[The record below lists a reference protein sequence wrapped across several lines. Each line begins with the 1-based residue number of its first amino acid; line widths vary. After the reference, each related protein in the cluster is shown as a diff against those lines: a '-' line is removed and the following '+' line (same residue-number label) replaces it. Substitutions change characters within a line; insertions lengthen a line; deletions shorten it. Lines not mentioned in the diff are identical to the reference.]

1 MHSREEAAKKKPLK
15 ECSLVSWSE
24 EKQRRL
30 QEQLVDSWAND
41 VWQFSSPKR
50 PGYIRY
56 LRFTVVSPSLK
67 IEIKYA
73 VRQMFKRGRRK
84 LNGDNRDL
92 CTNLSSI
99 IRWLNGFTPHIQSLM
114 ERDIESWEIQLRT
127 YLAEIGRLRY
137 QSCKTLLASQEYA
150 EHRKE
155 DETILLFRKLYM
167 TIWDAYDDRP
177 TLEKDIWDLR
187 EMGCA
192 VNLVRGKRYLD
203 FTLISQAWLRQL
215 AKKFMEYRIKKYSSG
230 YCINLL
236 KSLRTFS
243 HFLETY
249 APDASISDIN
259 RSLIIEYL
267 SFLRTKDLANEY
279 RAILLINL
287 RNFLETCAQ
296 RLNIKGV
303 PRERLIFG
311 DDIPKWD
318 MGPSREIPEGVLV
331 QLRKHL
337 NSLDTMML
345 RMVVILLET
354 GMRIC
359 ELCSLSLDC
368 LMQNEKQEWYLYLY
382 QMKSKQEHVVPLI
395 DEEIVSLIQ
404 AQQQDIRKQ
413 WGESCSYLFPSA
425 DDVALPFQYAM
436 FVRRLNQWAREK
448 EIRDDTGR
456 LYHFQSHQFR
466 HSLGMKLINNDVPLE
481 VIARLLGHSSVE
493 MTKVYARKRNSVI
506 REEFERA
513 RRKRKTVNYQG
524 QVFTGDFRA
533 NDLDVQML
541 RKGIRGQTL
550 PVGGC
555 GRILVLGNCDHA
567 NVCLTCQFWL
577 TSTEDLPG
585 LRAFYR
591 KALRLKQRASEVGNP
606 VVLENQARIIPI
618 LALRIKSLEDESQD
632 NEVSIE
638 DLIVQLRRELEEA
651 EVGRD
656 EAQEAGRLF
665 TVRRID
671 RRIGE
676 LRARMAELEEVWCE
690 SHLTSEG

>member
-1 MHSREEAAKKKPLK
+1 
-15 ECSLVSWSE
+15 
-24 EKQRRL
+24 
-30 QEQLVDSWAND
+30 
-41 VWQFSSPKR
+41 
-50 PGYIRY
+50 
-56 LRFTVVSPSLK
+56 
-67 IEIKYA
+67 
-73 VRQMFKRGRRK
+73 
-84 LNGDNRDL
+84 
-92 CTNLSSI
+92 
-99 IRWLNGFTPHIQSLM
+99 M
-114 ERDIESWEIQLRT
+114 EREIESWVIQLRT

-137 QSCKTLLASQEYA
+137 RSSKTLLASQEYA
-150 EHRKE
+150 EYRGE
-155 DETILLFRKLYM
+155 DEKILLFRQLY
-167 TIWDAYDDRP
+167 TIIRDAYDDRP
-177 TLEKDIWDLR
+177 ALEKDTWNLR
-187 EMGCA
+187 EMGLA

-203 FTLISQAWLRQL
+203 FTLISQPWLRQL
-215 AKKFMEYRIKKYSSG
+215 VKKFMEYRITKFSHG
-230 YCINLL
+230 YCIQML
-236 KSLRTFS
+236 KALGKFS
-243 HFLETY
+243 QFLETY
-249 APDASISDIN
+249 APDASNSDIN
-259 RSLIIEYL
+259 RSLIIEYIG
-267 SFLRTKDLANEY
+267 FLRTKDLKSKS
-279 RAILLINL
+279 RAELLIEL
-287 RNFLETCAQ
+287 RVFLETCAHQ
-296 RLNIKGV
+296 LNIKGL

-337 NSLDTMML
+337 NSLDTVML

-368 LMQNEKQEWYLYLY
+368 LMQNEKQEWYLCFY

-404 AQQQDIRKQ
+404 TQQQDIRKL
-413 WGESCSYLFPSA
+413 WGESCPYLFPSA
-425 DDVALPFQYAM
+425 RNSALPFQYTM
-436 FVRRLNQWAREK
+436 FIRSLNEWAREK
-448 EIRDDTGR
+448 EIRDDEGR

-466 HSLGMKLINNDVPLE
+466 HSVGMRLINNDVPLE

-493 MTKVYARKRNSVI
+493 MTKVYARKHNSVI

-513 RRKRKTVNYQG
+513 MRKRKTVNYQG
-524 QVFTGDFRA
+524 QIVTGDFRA
-533 NDLDVQML
+533 NELDVQML

-555 GRILVLGNCDHA
+555 GRILLLGNCDHA

-618 LALRIKSLEDESQD
+618 LALRIKSLEDENQD
-632 NEVSIE
+632 DESSISIE
-638 DLIVQLRRELEEA
+638 DLIIQLRAELGEA

-656 EAQEAGRLF
+656 EVQEAGLLF

-671 RRIGE
+671 RKIAE
-676 LRARMAELEEVWCE
+676 LRARIAELEEAWSV
-690 SHLTSEG
+690 SHLTPEEER